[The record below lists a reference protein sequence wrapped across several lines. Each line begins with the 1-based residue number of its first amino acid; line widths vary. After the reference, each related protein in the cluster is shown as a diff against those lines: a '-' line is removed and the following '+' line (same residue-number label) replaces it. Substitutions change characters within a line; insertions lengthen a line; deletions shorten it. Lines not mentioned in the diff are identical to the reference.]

1 MKQYNAQAFTRR
13 SKNIPLNPALYLATE
28 GTKTEITYVQLVKEI
43 FKKES
48 VRLFK
53 KRIDVNIVKTTKNT
67 HSSPSNRL
75 RELKRAVQAS
85 QGAEYSAWLVC
96 DRDEWRQDQFDEIRR
111 WVDSDL
117 KRNRWILNAPRFEF
131 WLKLHFDE
139 STPEGKSALKKFH
152 LDDHK
157 VIREND
163 ITYQQVVMATQ
174 KARRLYER
182 ENDLFAGNGSNMFLL
197 IEFLAKAYGLEK
209 DFVSPID

>member
-75 RELKRAVQAS
+75 RER
-85 QGAEYSAWLVC
+85 